1 MGPQETSSPIRIL
14 LVEDN
19 EHDRTAFNRAFKKSG
34 VACEITECI
43 RGEKALEQLDGNASS
58 FDVVVVDHVLPGMSG
73 LDLCTELI
81 DKETDLPL
89 VILTGKGSEQ
99 LAVEALKAGVTD
111 YIIKDPVEGYL
122 DLLPTVLPEVVS
134 RYDDRRARRLAE
146 IALRESE
153 ERYRTVLAAS
163 PAPVVVYDIDGKVIY
178 VNQAFSRVFGW
189 TAEEVVGKRMH
200 YVPDENRPET
210 QMIVDKVLAGE
221 DYAGVASRRYTKGGD
236 ILDVSISVSVYS
248 DHEGAPVGS
257 IHIVR
262 DITERKQAEEMLQK
276 AHDEL
281 ELRVEERTAKLA
293 SATEQL
299 KMEIAE
305 RKRSQEELERYA
317 AELERSNQALER
329 FAYVASHDLQEPLRT
344 VTTYLR
350 MLQRI
355 STGKLGEDGDE
366 YITYAVDG
374 ANRMS
379 RLIDNLLSY
388 SRVKEGK
395 PT

>member
-1 MGPQETSSPIRIL
+1 MGAPGTKSSLRIL

-19 EHDRTAFNRAFKKSG
+19 EHDRAAFHRAFKRNG

-43 RGEKALEQLDGNASS
+43 RGEKALEQLDGDTSS
-58 FDVVVVDHVLPGMSG
+58 FDVVVVDYVLPGMSG
-73 LDLCTELI
+73 LDLCKELLN
-81 DKETDLPL
+81 KETDLPL

-99 LAVEALKAGVTD
+99 LAVEALKAGVND
-111 YIIKDPVEGYL
+111 YIIKDPGQGYL
-122 DLLPTVLPEVVS
+122 DLLPAVLPEVV
-134 RYDDRRARRLAE
+134 RNYDDRRARRLAE

-163 PAPVVVYDIDGKVIY
+163 PAPVVVYDIEGNVIY
-178 VNQAFSRVFGW
+178 VNQAFTRVFGW
-189 TAEEVVGKRMH
+189 TAEEVVGNRMN
-200 YVPDENRPET
+200 YVPDENWPET
-210 QMIVDKVLAGE
+210 QMIIDKVVAGK
-221 DYAGVASRRYTKGGD
+221 DYAGVASRRHTKGGD
-236 ILDVSISVSVYS
+236 VLDVSISVSVYS
-248 DHEGAPVGS
+248 DHEGTPVGS

-262 DITERKQAEEMLQK
+262 DITQRKQAEEALQK

-281 ELRVEERTAKLA
+281 ERRVEERTAKLA
-293 SATEQL
+293 NTAEQL

-305 RKRSQEELERYA
+305 RKRSQEQLEQYA

-355 STGKLGEDGDE
+355 GTGKLGEDGDE

-374 ANRMS
+374 ANRMTK
-379 RLIDNLLSY
+379 LIDNLLSY
-388 SRVKEGK
+388 SRVRDGK
-395 PT
+395 PA